1 MPKDELL
8 DAIWPDVTVTEASL
22 SQAVRDIRK
31 ALRDEAGQIPRTV
44 VGRGFMLRT
53 SDRTAT
59 SHADKPAER
68 SSAWARPR
76 IALLPLADRTGA
88 PGQGP
93 IIEALVEEITASL
106 ACFGN
111 MTVVARH
118 SAFAAASDRSGDLA
132 EIGRHLRADYLVDGS
147 ARLQDDRLVLAVALS
162 DVGSGE
168 VLWGDSFAC
177 EGTGWLT
184 LQDVIPRRIV
194 SRLFTSVEEAG
205 LRSSLRRPATKLS
218 AFEHLARG
226 RALFRSF
233 KPGVN
238 ERARDHFLMAI
249 MADPALGLAH
259 SLLGLTEIAL
269 HDYALAPLDVK
280 RQAKARGSLA
290 VELSPDESR
299 CHSHLSY
306 FHGYLREFAAAEK
319 TAQRAVDLNPCD
331 AEAIFALA
339 NASMR
344 RGQAEEC
351 LDWIERAK
359 EINPLWPAYYDAT
372 LSSALFDLGRYDE
385 AAQVLLRLPRL
396 SARQEMRLAAT
407 FALMGERDLAR
418 KHATRLAC
426 SRRASTLCRLPRSV
440 RCPSVRAISSV

>member
-1 MPKDELL
+1 MPDSEDRNVLLLGDAVLDLTRGTLSRDGEVVPLRSKSFQLLCALARQSGRVMPKGELL
-8 DAIWPDVTVTEASL
+8 DAVWPDVTVTEASL

-31 ALRDEAGQIPRTV
+31 ALRDEAGQILRTV
-44 VGRGFMLRT
+44 VGRGFMLCT
-53 SDRTAT
+53 LDRTAT
-59 SHADKPAER
+59 SRGDKPAEQ

-88 PGQGP
+88 PEQGP
-93 IIEALVEEITASL
+93 IIEALAEEITAGL
-106 ACFGN
+106 ARFRN
-111 MTVVARH
+111 VTVVARQ
-118 SAFAAASDRSGDLA
+118 SAFAAALDRSGDLA

-184 LQDVIPRRIV
+184 LQDAIPRRLV

-205 LRSSLRRPATKLS
+205 LRSSLRRPATELS

-233 KPGVN
+233 EPGVN
-238 ERARDHFLMAI
+238 ERARDHFLQAI
-249 MADPALGLAH
+249 AADPASGLAH
-259 SLLGLTEIAL
+259 SLLGLTEIAI

-306 FHGYLREFAAAEK
+306 FHGYLREFAAGEK

-331 AEAIFALA
+331 AEAIFTLA
-339 NASMR
+339 NALMR
-344 RGQAEEC
+344 RGRAEEY
-351 LDWIERAK
+351 LDWI
-359 EINPLWPAYYDAT
+359 
-372 LSSALFDLGRYDE
+372 
-385 AAQVLLRLPRL
+385 
-396 SARQEMRLAAT
+396 
-407 FALMGERDLAR
+407 
-418 KHATRLAC
+418 
-426 SRRASTLCRLPRSV
+426 
-440 RCPSVRAISSV
+440 